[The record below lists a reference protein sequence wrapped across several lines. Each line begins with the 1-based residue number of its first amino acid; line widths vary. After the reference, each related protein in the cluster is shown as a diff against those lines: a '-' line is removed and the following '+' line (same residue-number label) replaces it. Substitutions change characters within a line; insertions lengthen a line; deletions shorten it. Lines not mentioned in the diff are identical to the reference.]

1 MTSKGTILITGANGY
16 IASVTVGAFLDAGYS
31 VRGTVRSMKS
41 AQGLLKTLQDHV
53 EARKLEVV
61 EVPDITVEGAFD
73 EVVKG

>member
-31 VRGTVRSMKS
+31 VRGTVRSLKS
-41 AQGLLKTLQDHV
+41 AQGLLKTLQNYVD
-53 EARKLEVV
+53 ARKLEVV

-73 EVVKG
+73 EAVKG